1 MTMKLYKK
9 KVSRSFGGDL
19 LMILFLALFGLLMM
33 FPMLYVTLSSFKPYH
48 ELWIFP
54 PRLFPASPTLENY
67 SQLFAAMSDSFIPLS
82 RYFVNSLL
90 VTVVGTIGHILVASM
105 CAYPLSQYRFPGSKL
120 IFGLI
125 VTSLMFSSTV
135 TAIPS
140 YMVMNKIG
148 LIDSMFALIL
158 PAVGASLG
166 LFLMKQFM
174 DQMIHPSI
182 LESASI
188 DGAGEMTKFFRI
200 VMPMV
205 KPAWLTL
212 AMFSVQ
218 GLWGISST
226 TYIYSESKKTLPYA
240 LSQIAAGGIARTG
253 VASAI
258 SVLSFLLPLLFFIV
272 SQSNIVETMATS
284 GMKD

>member
-1 MTMKLYKK
+1 
-9 KVSRSFGGDL
+9 
-19 LMILFLALFGLLMM
+19 MILFLALFGLLMM

-120 IFGLI
+120 IFSLI

-158 PAVGASLG
+158 PAVGASL
-166 LFLMKQFM
+166 
-174 DQMIHPSI
+174 

>member
-1 MTMKLYKK
+1 
-9 KVSRSFGGDL
+9 
-19 LMILFLALFGLLMM
+19 MILFLALFGLLMM

-120 IFGLI
+120 IFSLI

-148 LIDSMFALIL
+148 LIRFYVCTD
-158 PAVGASLG
+158 PAGCRRLFRAVPDEAIYGSDDPSLHTG
-166 LFLMKQFM
+166 ERLHRWRRGN
-174 DQMIHPSI
+174 DQIFSHRNANGKTGMADIG
-182 LESASI
+182 
-188 DGAGEMTKFFRI
+188 DVQRAGIMGHFQHD
-200 VMPMV
+200 V
-205 KPAWLTL
+205 
-212 AMFSVQ
+212 
-218 GLWGISST
+218 
-226 TYIYSESKKTLPYA
+226 YI
-240 LSQIAAGGIARTG
+240 Q
-253 VASAI
+253 
-258 SVLSFLLPLLFFIV
+258 
-272 SQSNIVETMATS
+272 
-284 GMKD
+284 